1 MWFFF
6 FAAQRLLGKFKKCSV
21 CVTASQVKDP
31 HLHNFSLYFFTFLV
45 SFSSPGDSLTV
56 SLSGIFRDCVTF
68 EYSKECVTLKHE
80 TWLCDQSSALMDK
93 SFAYINTYLPP
104 VPIGWRRNLRY
115 VFAFFYRSFRRP
127 NSFRLSTFL
136 GKNES
141 ATEKKKKSSSMS
153 NLGENRVSQI

>member
-1 MWFFF
+1 MFF
-6 FAAQRLLGKFKKCSV
+6 FAAQRLLGKLEKCSV

-31 HLHNFSLYFFTFLV
+31 HLHNFSLYFLTFLV
-45 SFSSPGDSLTV
+45 FFSSPGNNLTV

-80 TWLCDQSSALMDK
+80 TWLCDQWSALMDK
-93 SFAYINTYLPP
+93 SLANTIPSTSSH
-104 VPIGWRRNLRY
+104 GWASELTLCLCL
-115 VFAFFYRSFRRP
+115 FYRSFRRP